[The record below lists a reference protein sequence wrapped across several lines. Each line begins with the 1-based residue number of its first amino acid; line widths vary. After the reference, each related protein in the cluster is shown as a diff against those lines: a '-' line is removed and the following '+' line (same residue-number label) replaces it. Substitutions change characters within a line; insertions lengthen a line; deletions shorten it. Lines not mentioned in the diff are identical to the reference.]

1 MSFIHHFIH
10 LYFFTEFEILFYIY
24 YILPYEKQLVYNLF
38 SRDDLLNSLGD
49 TDFLDS
55 FSSHDYDNQCSLE
68 EDRIDANHDKLW
80 SYCCIYMIVMNVLL
94 FLFFIKD
101 LLMCYREYN
110 PTFRLSLLSSSLSSL
125 SSLSSFSLSSPVFC
139 NQATKY
145 KKNDFETENGSGYEM
160 TDLSLTESGSNTDA
174 DVSVNTGSNVIT
186 NVNIS
191 FGVYYWRKSEF
202 LAAMWNTIQFI
213 ILIGGFEYLFFITIV
228 NKYKIVSAKL
238 LLCKLIQG

>member
-1 MSFIHHFIH
+1 M
-10 LYFFTEFEILFYIY
+10 
-24 YILPYEKQLVYNLF
+24 
-38 SRDDLLNSLGD
+38 
-49 TDFLDS
+49 
-55 FSSHDYDNQCSLE
+55 
-68 EDRIDANHDKLW
+68 W
-80 SYCCIYMIVMNVLL
+80 
-94 FLFFIKD
+94 
-101 LLMCYREYN
+101 YREYN
-110 PTFRLSLLSSSLSSL
+110 PTFRLYLLSSSLSSL

-160 TDLSLTESGSNTDA
+160 TDLSLTESNVNAGSNTDVSVTN
-174 DVSVNTGSNVIT
+174 VSVNTGSNVIT

>member
-1 MSFIHHFIH
+1 
-10 LYFFTEFEILFYIY
+10 
-24 YILPYEKQLVYNLF
+24 
-38 SRDDLLNSLGD
+38 
-49 TDFLDS
+49 
-55 FSSHDYDNQCSLE
+55 
-68 EDRIDANHDKLW
+68 
-80 SYCCIYMIVMNVLL
+80 MN
-94 FLFFIKD
+94 
-101 LLMCYREYN
+101 
-110 PTFRLSLLSSSLSSL
+110 
-125 SSLSSFSLSSPVFC
+125 
-139 NQATKY
+139 
-145 KKNDFETENGSGYEM
+145 
-160 TDLSLTESGSNTDA
+160 DLSLTESGSNTDA